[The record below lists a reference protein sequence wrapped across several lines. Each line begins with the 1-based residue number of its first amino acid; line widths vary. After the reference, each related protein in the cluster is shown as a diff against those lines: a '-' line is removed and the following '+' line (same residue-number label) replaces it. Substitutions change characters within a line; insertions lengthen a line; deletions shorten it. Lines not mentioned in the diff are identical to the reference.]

1 VRGQAGLSALEALVA
16 VSLVVVVL
24 LASVQVVTRVGAQ
37 IGYARTPL
45 AERGSRAKSV
55 ASHWLQGELD
65 YLRSR
70 GYGYL
75 TKAYLEAPAP
85 PWTRV
90 DGGAAVEREITPG
103 EKEPGEGALP
113 EDFARAV
120 VRVEVE
126 GVECDTQT
134 GPCWI
139 SVMRARVRLYRGQED
154 STPFVEGATSVV
166 RR

>member
-1 VRGQAGLSALEALVA
+1 VRGQAGLSTLEALVA
-16 VSLVVVVL
+16 ASLVIVVL
-24 LASVQVVTRVGAQ
+24 LASVQVVTRTVAQ
-37 IGYARTPL
+37 IGYARTPQ
-45 AERGSRAKSV
+45 AERAARAKSV

-75 TKAYLEAPAP
+75 TKAYLEAPP

-90 DGGAAVEREITPG
+90 DGGTAVEREITPG

>member
-1 VRGQAGLSALEALVA
+1 VRGQAGLSMLEALVA
-16 VSLVVVVL
+16 ASLVIVVL
-24 LASVQVVTRVGAQ
+24 LASVQVVTRTVAQ
-37 IGYARTPL
+37 IGYARTPQ
-45 AERGSRAKSV
+45 AERAARAKSV

-75 TKAYLEAPAP
+75 TKAYLEAPR

-90 DGGAAVEREITPG
+90 DGGTAVEREITPG